1 MKRTLKLLILDDERA
16 VRDRRLGSRIDRVR
30 ALNAIS
36 TSGAKVRHDSGGRL
50 IVIDARKSAQDAL
63 EKSLPNARLVAVDAD
78 VKGSIPRLDETE
90 SLFLDALQI
99 RSSKSYRDRK
109 RRRKYGE
116 TPEEQAL
123 FDASCV
129 REEY

>member
-1 MKRTLKLLILDDERA
+1 MKRTERLLILDDERSA
-16 VRDRRLGSRIDRVR
+16 RDRRLGSRIDRAR

-63 EKSLPNARLVAVDAD
+63 EKALPNSRLVAVDAD

-99 RSSKSYRDRK
+99 RSSKSYRDQK

-123 FDASCV
+123 FEASCV

>member
-1 MKRTLKLLILDDERA
+1 MKRTLKLLILETERSA
-16 VRDRRLGSRIDRVR
+16 RDRRLGSRIDRAR
-30 ALNAIS
+30 AINAIAAA
-36 TSGAKVRHDSGGRL
+36 GAKVRHDSGGRVM
-50 IVIDARKSAQDAL
+50 VIDARKSAEDAL
-63 EKSLPNARLVAVDAD
+63 RKSLPDARIVAVDAD

-99 RSSKSYRDRK
+99 RTSKSHRARK
-109 RRRKYGE
+109 RRRRFGE
-116 TPEEQAL
+116 TPEEQEL